1 MNFIELLAEILLLHI
16 ESEDSDIIEEVKAD
30 E

>member
-1 MNFIELLAEILLLHI
+1 MNFIELLAEIVLLHI
-16 ESEDSDIIEEVKAD
+16 ESEDLETIEEVKAD